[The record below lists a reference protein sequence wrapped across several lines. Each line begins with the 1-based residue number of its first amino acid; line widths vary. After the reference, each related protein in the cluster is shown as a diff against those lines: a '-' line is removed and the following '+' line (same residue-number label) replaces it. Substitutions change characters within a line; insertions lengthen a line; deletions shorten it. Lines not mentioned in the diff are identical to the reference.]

1 MVKKFLFSGLD
12 FIKDEGNLMRCR
24 NSSDTRERNYK
35 GNYFLNMDNK
45 DNVKILLMLYQQ
57 HPCLYV
63 TKCAEYYNRMKRD
76 KALQIICKQYTDL
89 TGQPLTVDIAKKKI
103 NNLRSQYL
111 EQLNKIKQSKS
122 SGAST
127 DDIYTPTW
135 WLFEDMSFLNPRITQ
150 RKGESS
156 IMISN
161 SQSELLEHETPKNE
175 IEDLQFRDVCNILNT
190 DYDSENTNPN
200 VQSPSCSINSSTS
213 SNIASLIKKKKKICR
228 FERNL
233 YRQK

>member
-1 MVKKFLFSGLD
+1 
-12 FIKDEGNLMRCR
+12 
-24 NSSDTRERNYK
+24 
-35 GNYFLNMDNK
+35 
-45 DNVKILLMLYQQ
+45 MLYQQ

-63 TKCAEYYNRMKRD
+63 TKCVEHYNRMKRD

-156 IMISN
+156 IMA
-161 SQSELLEHETPKNE
+161 
-175 IEDLQFRDVCNILNT
+175 
-190 DYDSENTNPN
+190 
-200 VQSPSCSINSSTS
+200 SINY
-213 SNIASLIKKKKKICR
+213 LII
-228 FERNL
+228 
-233 YRQK
+233 